1 MKNEE
6 TKEEKLIQKL
16 RERKLELEVLISSVE
31 LSLQRHG
38 YDIPL
43 EERMPV
49 PSRPESGQ
57 GSGPGPGPGPVSAS
71 GKGPQGGITNK
82 PQPGI
87 RIQNKLS
94 YRGKEKCC
102 ELYHRLDEDNDQR
115 LNFLDMRV
123 MRSLSSPLGLVN
135 DPKYLRRS
143 TCSPLLLLF
152 PYLPTLSETWAMAM
166 ADQGILTE
174 NSFIDIDEFIR
185 YRQMI
190 ELQTPLSSDLMSACL
205 GYLPRLQRRWI
216 RVKDFIKNCFS
227 VRSVEEKLDRDE
239 GIVFSS
245 LSLSSSSSSY
255 DLQICWILARSRSF

>member
-43 EERMPV
+43 DERMPV
-49 PSRPESGQ
+49 PSRPEPGQ
-57 GSGPGPGPGPVSAS
+57 GPRPGQGPG
-71 GKGPQGGITNK
+71 QGQGQGVMSNK

-143 TCSPLLLLF
+143 AVVPDSFSSFLISP
-152 PYLPTLSETWAMAM
+152 SETWAMAM
-166 ADQGILTE
+166 ADQGISTE

-216 RVKDFIKNCFS
+216 RVKDFIKNCLS
-227 VRSVEEKLDRDE
+227 VRSIEEKLDRDE
-239 GIVFSS
+239 GILSFFSFVLEFS
-245 LSLSSSSSSY
+245 L
-255 DLQICWILARSRSF
+255 